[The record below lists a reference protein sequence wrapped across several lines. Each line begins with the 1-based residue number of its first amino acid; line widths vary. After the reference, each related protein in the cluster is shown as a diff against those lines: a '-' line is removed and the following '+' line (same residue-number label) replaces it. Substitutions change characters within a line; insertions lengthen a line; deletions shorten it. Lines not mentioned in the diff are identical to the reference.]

1 MIKRTVETPEAEVDT
16 IGKRIKRVRGAVGL
30 SQQAL
35 AQAADVSMNGIARLE
50 QDSIKDPHLSQLRKI
65 AAALGV
71 SVGEL
76 VGEEEQVLAG
86 KAEAPAP
93 GPLLDMALAAA
104 RRDEEKLWQA
114 VNRADASEGMAAV
127 TEYEEDKFRA
137 QVRALGFP
145 DEYFEGFIWP
155 LVQEAVRAGH
165 LEQENAR
172 LKEENAQLREENARA
187 HVND

>member
-1 MIKRTVETPEAEVDT
+1 MRAE
-16 IGKRIKRVRGAVGL
+16 RGL
-30 SQQAL
+30 SLREAARRAGMVKETISDIERGKTHPYDVTVARL
-35 AQAADVSMNGIARLE
+35 AQAYEVPIEELLE
-50 QDSIKDPHLSQLRKI
+50 EP
-65 AAALGV
+65 A
-71 SVGEL
+71 
-76 VGEEEQVLAG
+76 LAG
-86 KAEAPAP
+86 KEEAPAP

-114 VNRADASEGMAAV
+114 VNRADASEGLSAV

-172 LKEENAQLREENARA
+172 LKEELDRA

>member
-1 MIKRTVETPEAEVDT
+1 MMQGSLGHKLRLMRAE
-16 IGKRIKRVRGAVGL
+16 RGL
-30 SQQAL
+30 SLREAARRAGVVKETISDIERGKTHPYDVTVARL
-35 AQAADVSMNGIARLE
+35 AQAYEVPIEELLE
-50 QDSIKDPHLSQLRKI
+50 EP
-65 AAALGV
+65 A
-71 SVGEL
+71 
-76 VGEEEQVLAG
+76 LAG
-86 KAEAPAP
+86 KEEAPAP

-114 VNRADASEGMAAV
+114 VNRADASEGLSAV

-172 LKEENAQLREENARA
+172 LKEELDRA